1 MGKCMDEDKL
11 DLRRLILVGAGLPI
25 VAATATYLLMYRFV
39 VGERSVLETT
49 IGFGGFVLEIGLVGF
64 VVGKA
69 MPHPQLRWLLYGWL
83 MLMVDLLVV
92 SMAMN
97 SSDGYVRQILPA
109 ARAGR
114 RSNRPWQ

>member
-1 MGKCMDEDKL
+1 MANYMDEDKL
-11 DLRRLILVGAGLPI
+11 DLRRLILIGAGLPT
-25 VAATATYLLMYRFV
+25 VAAAATYLLMYRFV
-39 VGERSVLETT
+39 EGERSVLETT

-92 SMAMN
+92 SMAIN
-97 SSDGYVRQILPA
+97 SSDGYIRQ
-109 ARAGR
+109 
-114 RSNRPWQ
+114 